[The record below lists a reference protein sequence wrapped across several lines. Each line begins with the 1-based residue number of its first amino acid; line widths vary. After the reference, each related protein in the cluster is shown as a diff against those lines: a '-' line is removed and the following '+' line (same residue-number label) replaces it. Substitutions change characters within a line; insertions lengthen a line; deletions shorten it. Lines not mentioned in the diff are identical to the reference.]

1 MKKSILKISNSF
13 KKMSLNAKL
22 KLFGYGIIIPFA
34 GLTMYLLICMVRYCE
49 SYNQIVKN
57 ITMAN
62 QYNINFKDEVDY
74 STYRMIVRPVSA
86 EKLEA
91 ELGFTNPYS
100 AINELRDVFD
110 KLYEITTVD
119 ENRGRLTIIFRL
131 VDILE
136 KRLDEINLNIIES
149 GHYDEN
155 IELLDNNVRILTQ
168 LIQSYIQ
175 EFIYYETAN
184 LESTRQ
190 ALKSSEFQS
199 LGISICFFAV
209 IIIYSSI
216 LSMRISK
223 SISKPIQKLCKVTE
237 KVAKGDFNTRAEIMA
252 VDEISILT
260 HSFNSMTKEIGE
272 LVDNIRNE
280 QENLRVTELKLLQA
294 QIKPHFLYN
303 TLDTI
308 VWLAEDLDTKGVVS
322 MVTSLSDFF
331 RTALSEG
338 KDFITVRDE
347 IRHVRSYLEI
357 QQVRYRDILDFEI
370 DIPDE
375 LWECYVLKLI
385 LQPIVENALYH
396 GIKNKRGKGKITI
409 RAFVRNTYLQFTIED
424 TGIGM
429 RIESLKELQEKIK
442 KPILEKDE
450 VGAFGLRNV
459 DLRIRMAY
467 GEDYGLFVSSEWEV
481 GTRVMIRLPK
491 DQ

>member
-1 MKKSILKISNSF
+1 MKMTLLKLNNRF
-13 KKMSLNAKL
+13 RRLSLNTKL
-22 KLFGYGIIIPFA
+22 RLFGYGIVIPFA
-34 GLTMYLLICMVRYCE
+34 ILTIYLLICMVRYCE

-62 QYNINFKDEVDY
+62 QYNINFKEEVDY

-86 EKLEA
+86 EDIET
-91 ELGFTNPYS
+91 ELGYINPYN
-100 AINELRDVFD
+100 AIDELRDVFT
-110 KLYEITTVD
+110 KLYDITTVE
-119 ENRGRLTIIFRL
+119 ENCRRLDIIFRL
-131 VDILE
+131 ADILE
-136 KRLDEINLNIIES
+136 KRLDEINENIIES

-155 IELLDNNVRILTQ
+155 IELLDNDVRILTK

-175 EFIYYETAN
+175 EFIYYETTN

-190 ALKSSEFQS
+190 ELKSSEFQS
-199 LGISICFFAV
+199 LGISICFFIV
-209 IIIYSSI
+209 IFIYSSV
-216 LSMRISK
+216 LSMGISK
-223 SISKPIQKLCKVTE
+223 SISKPIQKLCRATE

-252 VDEISILT
+252 DDEISILT
-260 HSFNSMTKEIGE
+260 NSFNSMTKEIGE

-308 VWLAEDLDTKGVVS
+308 VWLAEDKDTEGVVS

-338 KDFITVRDE
+338 KDIITLREE

-370 DIPDE
+370 NIPDE
-375 LWECYVLKLI
+375 LWEYHVLKLT

-396 GIKNKRGKGKITI
+396 GIKNKRGKGLIAIK
-409 RAFVRNTYLQFTIED
+409 AFVVKDYLQITIED
-424 TGIGM
+424 SGIGM
-429 RIESLKELQEKIK
+429 KLEALKELQAKIK
-442 KPILEKDE
+442 KPILEKHE

-459 DLRIRMAY
+459 DLRTRMTY
-467 GEDYGLFVSSEWEV
+467 GEDYGLFVSSDWGL

-491 DQ
+491 EL